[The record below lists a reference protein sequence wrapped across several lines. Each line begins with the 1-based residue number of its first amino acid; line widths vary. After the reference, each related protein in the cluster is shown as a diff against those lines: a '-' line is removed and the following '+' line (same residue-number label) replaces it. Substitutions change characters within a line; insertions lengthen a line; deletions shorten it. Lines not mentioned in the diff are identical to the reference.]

1 MKKIALITGTNQGL
15 GLSLTNLFLNSGY
28 NVIGLSRKA
37 QTVSHENYTHYCV
50 DISNVS
56 SLKTVFEQINQV
68 DVLVNN
74 AAVFKM
80 DSFKDMDIENLDKII
95 DINLKGSMY
104 VTKLCL
110 PKMSVHGKIIFI
122 NSVAGLRELEKQSV
136 YCASKHGLKAF
147 AGVLGEEMRGLLNV
161 SSIHPGGINTPL
173 WNEGNPYPCGEQ
185 SDALDPNE
193 VAQMAL
199 LIAQSSPR
207 TNYKTVTM
215 FPYVEWH

>member
-1 MKKIALITGTNQGL
+1 MKTVLITGTSQGL
-15 GLSLTNLFLNSGY
+15 GLSLTNTFLNSGY
-28 NVIGLSRKA
+28 NVIGLSRKP
-37 QTVSHENYTHYCV
+37 QTVSHKNYVHYCA
-50 DISNVS
+50 DITDVS
-56 SLKTVFEQINQV
+56 TLKEVFENISQV
-68 DVLVNN
+68 DVLINN

-80 DSFKDMDIENLDKII
+80 ENFKDMDLETLDSII

-110 PKMSVHGKIIFI
+110 PKMSVHSKIIFI

-185 SDALDPNE
+185 ADALDPSE
-193 VAQMAL
+193 IAQMAL
-199 LIAQSSPR
+199 LIAQSSPK